1 MISHELRTPLN
12 AILGFSE
19 VIRSEALGPV
29 GLDEYRIYAPDIYSA
44 GAHLLSVI
52 NDLLDLAK
60 VESGMVDL
68 GERLV
73 DPALHIDETVRVI
86 NKTEAAPDNKI
97 LSQPEPGT
105 PNSCGINAVCG
116 SSC

>member
-1 MISHELRTPLN
+1 MTSHELRTLLN

-29 GLDEYRIYAPDIYSA
+29 GSDEYSIYAPDIYSA

-68 GERLV
+68 GEKLV
-73 DPALHIDETVRVI
+73 DPALHIDETVRVV
-86 NKTEAAPDNKI
+86 NKPKQRLTTKCCRSRSLAHQTSA
-97 LSQPEPGT
+97 G
-105 PNSCGINAVCG
+105 
-116 SSC
+116 